1 MTPTTPKSLS
11 PANDDFLSS
20 LPSLGDLVKRTVA
33 LDSGRSA
40 ASLPAVDSS
49 AAAAEPAPAVAPP
62 MSPACNNTA
71 ANNTS
76 AMNTVSMN
84 TVSMNAESN
93 AAVTPAFNLA
103 GMGSPHDAVAG
114 ESMGAGRTTASM
126 TAQQPDS
133 AKSTQ
138 AKSTQAATANEVSE
152 GDEYEETHSAPM
164 EHERIQRKIV
174 LPILLFI
181 ATCLSTFWVGVTH
194 FQPVQLL
201 PALFTATGGDP
212 VWGRRLILE
221 HWHEGLIYMACVMG
235 ILLVHE
241 LGHFIATVIYRVRAS
256 LPMFL
261 PFPFNPIGTFG
272 AVIGMNGGQADRK
285 QLFDIGIAG
294 PLAGLVIAFPV
305 MIVGVMTI
313 DVTAEASGDLQM
325 NCPLGVSL
333 LIQWLRPD
341 IDLNDGY
348 LWLGH
353 ANSWFVA
360 GWVGFLITGLNM
372 MPVSQLDGG
381 HVIYALLGKG
391 AHWVARGVMVLGIGF
406 MFYFEAPTM
415 VLMAFLIFIVGTDHP
430 RTRDDSVKLGSF
442 RTILGWISLVIPIL
456 CFPPFIFR
464 MV

>member
-1 MTPTTPKSLS
+1 MTPTTSKPQP

-20 LPSLGDLVKRTVA
+20 LPTLDALVKRTVT
-33 LDSGRSA
+33 LESGRTA
-40 ASLPAVDSS
+40 APLPASIESAMSVAVEAPSATVPSSDLQRPTESTDLQRSTPAYASS
-49 AAAAEPAPAVAPP
+49 AEVDEADD
-62 MSPACNNTA
+62 
-71 ANNTS
+71 
-76 AMNTVSMN
+76 
-84 TVSMNAESN
+84 ES
-93 AAVTPAFNLA
+93 LA
-103 GMGSPHDAVAG
+103 
-114 ESMGAGRTTASM
+114 
-126 TAQQPDS
+126 
-133 AKSTQ
+133 
-138 AKSTQAATANEVSE
+138 
-152 GDEYEETHSAPM
+152 APM
-164 EHERIQRKIV
+164 EQERVQRKIV
-174 LPILLFI
+174 LPIILFLV
-181 ATCLSTFWVGVTH
+181 TCLSTFWVGVTH
-194 FQPVQLL
+194 FQPVQVL
-201 PALFTATGGDP
+201 PAILTALGGDSI
-212 VWGRRLILE
+212 WARRLILE
-221 HWHEGLIYMACVMG
+221 HWPEGLCYMACVMG

-294 PLAGLVIAFPV
+294 PLAGLVIAIPV
-305 MIVGVMTI
+305 MVIGVMTI
-313 DVTAEASGDLQM
+313 DVSAPGSGDLQM

-333 LIQWLRPD
+333 MIQWLRPD

-353 ANSWFVA
+353 ANAWFVA

-381 HVIYALLGKG
+381 HVSYALMGKG

-415 VLMAFLIFIVGTDHP
+415 VLMAFLILIVGTDHP
-430 RTRDDSVKLGSF
+430 RTRDDSVKLGAF
-442 RTILGWISLVIPIL
+442 RTVLGWISLSIPIL